1 MKLTIFT
8 PTYNREKYLSRLYE
22 SLKKQKFKD
31 FEWLIIDDEST
42 DNTIELIKK
51 FINEKNE
58 FQINFV
64 RIEHGGKHRAL
75 NKAFDIAKGEYF
87 FIVDSDDYITD
98 DAVEK
103 IYEWIE
109 ETRDIEYLAGFSGL
123 RRSESGISGGKPLVN
138 KQGWIDASNLE
149 RLKYQLLG
157 EKAEVYRTEILRKHK
172 FPEFENEYFVS
183 EDVCWN
189 AIAHEGYKLRWYN
202 HVIYIFEYLDT
213 GLTKSKINEIEGSTV
228 NFNGYNYRI
237 KNLIKYRG
245 LTNNPRMI
253 REYMEVAK
261 RKKLSVRQMANYLE
275 IPEYQVKMMPIFL
288 FFGFTKSFLK
298 KFYYKSF
305 RKVLIGGKL

>member
-8 PTYNREKYLSRLYE
+8 PTYNREIYLPRLYE
-22 SLKKQKFKD
+22 SLKKQKYKG
-31 FEWLIIDDEST
+31 FEWLIIDDAST
-42 DNTIELIKK
+42 DNTEEVVQTFIRETTDFEINYLKIK
-51 FINEKNE
+51 
-58 FQINFV
+58 
-64 RIEHGGKHRAL
+64 HGGKHRAL

-87 FIVDSDDYITD
+87 YIVDSDDYITD

-109 ETRDIEYLAGFSGL
+109 ETRDIKALAGFSGL
-123 RRSESGISGGKPLVN
+123 KKSEDGLSGGKPFVSN
-138 KQGWIDASNLE
+138 QGWVDASNFE
-149 RLKYQLLG
+149 RLKYNLLG

-189 AIAHEGYKLRWYN
+189 AIAYEGYKLRWYN

-213 GLTKSKINEIEGSTV
+213 GLTKSKINEIEGNIV

-237 KNLIKYRG
+237 KKLIKYRG

-253 REYMEVAK
+253 REYIEVAK

>member
-87 FIVDSDDYITD
+87 FIVDSDDYIAD

>member
-87 FIVDSDDYITD
+87 FIVDSDDYIAD

-261 RKKLSVRQMANYLE
+261 RKKLSVQQIANYLE
-275 IPEYQVKMMPIFL
+275 IPEYKVKILNLFL
-288 FFGFTKSFLK
+288 LVGFTESFLK
-298 KFYYKSF
+298 KIYIKSF
-305 RKVLIGGKL
+305 RKVFKGGKL

>member
-87 FIVDSDDYITD
+87 FIVDSDDYIAD

-261 RKKLSVRQMANYLE
+261 RKKLSVQQIANYLE